1 MIQSRS
7 ILECRELFFHFDN
20 TQPVLD
26 NINLHL
32 KSGELVVLTGPNGSG
47 KTVLMKHLNGLL
59 SPVRGDV
66 FLNGR
71 PLPRRGQEA
80 VRAVGLVFQ
89 NPVAQFIEETVE
101 RDVAFGPRNMHL
113 GAAEVSARVEDALQT
128 AELQHLRTRDPLELS
143 GGEQQRL
150 ALAGVLAM
158 RSAFVILDE
167 PFAHLDLPG
176 VRSVLRAVLAA
187 RDRGV
192 GVVVVTHD
200 LEKILAHTDRLVV
213 MRAGQIVIDDTPQR
227 ALPLVEH
234 HLVRRPAGEISHMS
248 WL

>member
-1 MIQSRS
+1 MTQSIS
-7 ILECRELFFHFDN
+7 ILECRDLFFRFDDS
-20 TQPVLD
+20 QPVLE
-26 NINLHL
+26 NINLRL
-32 KSGELVVLTGPNGSG
+32 NSGELVVLTGPNGSG

-59 SPVRGDV
+59 RPTKGDV

-71 PLPRRGQEA
+71 PLPRRGPEA

-89 NPVAQFIEETVE
+89 NPAAQFLEDTVE

-113 GAAEVSARVEDALQT
+113 GAAEVDARVEEALQAT
-128 AELQHLRTRDPLELS
+128 ELQHLRTRDPLELS

-150 ALAGVLAM
+150 ALAGVVAM
-158 RSAFVILDE
+158 QSKFVILDE

-176 VRSVLRAVLAA
+176 VRSVLRAVLTA
-187 RDRGV
+187 RQQGV

-213 MRAGQIVIDDTPQR
+213 MRAGQIVVDDTPQQ
-227 ALPLVEH
+227 ALPVVEH

>member
-1 MIQSRS
+1 LTQSIS
-7 ILECRELFFHFDN
+7 ILECRDLFFRFDDS
-20 TQPVLD
+20 QPVLE
-26 NINLHL
+26 NINLRL
-32 KSGELVVLTGPNGSG
+32 NSGELVVLTGPNGSG

-59 SPVRGDV
+59 RPTKGDV

-71 PLPRRGQEA
+71 PLPRHGQEA

-89 NPVAQFIEETVE
+89 NPAAQFLEDTVE

-113 GAAEVSARVEDALQT
+113 GAAEVDARVEDALQAT
-128 AELQHLRTRDPLELS
+128 ELRHLRTRDPLELS

-150 ALAGVLAM
+150 ALAGVVAM
-158 RSAFVILDE
+158 QSKFVILDE

-176 VRSVLRAVLAA
+176 VRSVLRAVLTA
-187 RDRGV
+187 RQQGV

-213 MRAGQIVIDDTPQR
+213 MRAGQIVVDDTPQQ
-227 ALPLVEH
+227 ALPGVEH

>member
-1 MIQSRS
+1 MTQSIS
-7 ILECRELFFHFDN
+7 TLECRELFFRFDDS
-20 TQPVLD
+20 QPVLE
-26 NINLHL
+26 NINLRL
-32 KSGELVVLTGPNGSG
+32 NSGELVVLTGPNGSG

-59 SPVRGDV
+59 RPTKGDV

-89 NPVAQFIEETVE
+89 NPAAQFLEDTVE

-113 GAAEVSARVEDALQT
+113 GAAEVDARVEDALQAT
-128 AELQHLRTRDPLELS
+128 ELQHLRTRDPLELS

-158 RSAFVILDE
+158 QSKFVILDE

-176 VRSVLRAVLAA
+176 VQSVLRAVLTA
-187 RDRGV
+187 RQQGV

-213 MRAGQIVIDDTPQR
+213 MRAGQVVVNDTPQH
-227 ALPLVEH
+227 ALPAVEH

>member
-1 MIQSRS
+1 MSQSRS
-7 ILECRELFFHFDN
+7 ILECRELFFHFDDN
-20 TQPVLD
+20 QPVLD
-26 NINLHL
+26 NINLRL
-32 KSGELVVLTGPNGSG
+32 NSGELVILTGPNGSG

-59 SPVRGDV
+59 RPHRGDV
-66 FLNGR
+66 FLNGQ

-89 NPVAQFIEETVE
+89 NPVAQFLEDTVE
-101 RDVAFGPRNMHL
+101 RDVAFGPRNMQL
-113 GAAEVSARVEDALQT
+113 DAAEVAARVEEALDA

-158 RSAFVILDE
+158 RSEFVILDE

-176 VRSVLRAVLAA
+176 VRSVLHAVLAA

-200 LEKILAHTDRLVV
+200 LEKILAHADRLVV
-213 MRAGQIVIDDTPQR
+213 MRDGQIVVDDTPQQ

-234 HLVRRPAGEISHMS
+234 HLVRRPAGKISQMS